1 MKTMTV
7 KINRPSKVRISG
19 GSESSVH
26 VLKEENS
33 RLRTDISRLRV
44 EKARF
49 REENSQLRA
58 ENSQLRA
65 HNSQLGEEL
74 HFVREEL
81 KEEREMS
88 ELKDIE
94 LARGN
99 ALYQMLHEEHLRASV

>member
-1 MKTMTV
+1 MTV

-49 REENSQLRA
+49 REENSQM
-58 ENSQLRA
+58 RA